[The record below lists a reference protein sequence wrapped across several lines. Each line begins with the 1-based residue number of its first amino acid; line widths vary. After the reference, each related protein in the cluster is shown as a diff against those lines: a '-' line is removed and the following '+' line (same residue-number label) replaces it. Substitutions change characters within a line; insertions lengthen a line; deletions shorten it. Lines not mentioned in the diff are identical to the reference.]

1 MNEKFLKIFFY
12 WFCEERRPPQEM
24 ILIKELFPLFF
35 KAPKT
40 NGTTTKKVSENS
52 SKVNKSKTTTKAKSS
67 VKSEA
72 AKARDESRKKMLE
85 EKKRL
90 MKQKQK
96 LI

>member
-1 MNEKFLKIFFY
+1 M
-12 WFCEERRPPQEM
+12 
-24 ILIKELFPLFF
+24 IKELFPLFF

-85 EKKRL
+85 EKAQSCEMQL
-90 MKQKQK
+90 P
-96 LI
+96 LLSIVGASL